1 MRWLLLMIIDN
12 LNKKKHML
20 KVSNSPSKA
29 HAENPEAS
37 MALLKDVLIVCH

>member
-1 MRWLLLMIIDN
+1 MRWLLLMIIDS

-20 KVSNSPSKA
+20 KAPNSPFKA

-37 MALLKDVLIVCH
+37 MALLREFLIVCH